1 MPETM
6 KLLESFKNKM
16 TRVENGKNVL
26 CLKITQ
32 VVLYTFESGKHLF
45 PINCFVS
52 G

>member
-16 TRVENGKNVL
+16 TRVENGKNVF

-32 VVLYTFESGKHLF
+32 AVLYTFESGIHLF
-45 PINCFVS
+45 PINCLVS